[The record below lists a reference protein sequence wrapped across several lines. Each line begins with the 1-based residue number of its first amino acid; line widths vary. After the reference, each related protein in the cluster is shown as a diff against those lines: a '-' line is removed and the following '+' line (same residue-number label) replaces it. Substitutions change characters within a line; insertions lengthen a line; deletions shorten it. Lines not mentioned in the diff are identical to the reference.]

1 MSVRTGSAI
10 GLGKRGWHPAVGRP
24 RRSGVL
30 RAWANG
36 PLPVVHNLP
45 KKAKL
50 GGETVGFL
58 EETPLGGWRRTG

>member
-10 GLGKRGWHPAVGRP
+10 GLSERGWHLAVGRP

-30 RAWANG
+30 RTWANG
-36 PLPVVHNLP
+36 ALSVVFNLP

-58 EETPLGGWRRTG
+58 EETPLGGG